1 MTNQSLD
8 RWLIVFAGLF
18 ILRAELG
25 KADEAFPP
33 VDELVKRVLVQEE
46 ADRQHQVGLEYSF
59 NLTTEHYDANGQRT
73 SAQTVRAS
81 AKAKANIEYTA
92 DLAPAARGAAKNDQ
106 EASQGV
112 KQNQSLRA
120 QLDLAKLAPRFVY
133 AIQGAGEVGGRDCWI
148 VGYRPK
154 AGTSASSREEKVI
167 NALRGQ
173 LWIDK
178 ETFSI
183 LRCEGKTA
191 EPVTVALIAT
201 VDPLEFR
208 YESQRLSNGEIV
220 PRSFDITITM
230 KAPFFYARQR
240 QVCTLS
246 NFHTPRGG

>member
-1 MTNQSLD
+1 MKDVNELRDGTTTPILGIDVSKPPALSLEPIRASAGTEYVRSEFRPKPWMTNQSLD

-81 AKAKANIEYTA
+81 AKAKANIEYAA
-92 DLAPAARGAAKNDQ
+92 DVAPGARGTAKNDQ

-133 AIQGAGEVGGRDCWI
+133 AIQGAGKWEVATAGLWGTGRRQELLPAR
-148 VGYRPK
+148 VKRK
-154 AGTSASSREEKVI
+154 SLTHFEASSGLIKRPFPFSGARE
-167 NALRGQ
+167 
-173 LWIDK
+173 
-178 ETFSI
+178 
-183 LRCEGKTA
+183 
-191 EPVTVALIAT
+191 
-201 VDPLEFR
+201 
-208 YESQRLSNGEIV
+208 RLLN
-220 PRSFDITITM
+220 R
-230 KAPFFYARQR
+230 
-240 QVCTLS
+240 
-246 NFHTPRGG
+246 